1 MKELIA
7 TTLFGLENVLAA
19 ELESLGAE
27 SVQIQNRAVSFAG
40 DTAMMYRANYHL
52 RTALRILKPLH
63 SFPAKN
69 EDEIYGKI
77 KEMEWEKYM
86 DIHDLFAVDTVLL
99 SKQYKHSGFVSQR
112 VKDGIVDRFRD
123 RTGRRPSVDLKN
135 PGLRVN
141 IHLTDTHCSVS
152 LDSSGSSLHK
162 RGYRTQPYKAPLN
175 EVLAA
180 GMILLSDWQ
189 PDQAF
194 LNPMCG
200 SGTLCIEAGMIA
212 RGLPGGH
219 YRNGFGFQNWKTYD
233 PVLFE
238 SIRRERYLVE
248 HDEFNIIA
256 CDIDFPAIRSA
267 QQNLAGSG
275 MLGKIRLQKADFKT
289 WSTEF
294 KEGVIIMN
302 PPYGE
307 RLMDANLNDLYKSIG
322 DTLKLK
328 YTGFQAW
335 VLSGNPG
342 ALKHIGLRPGK
353 KLSLF
358 NGPIQC
364 KYHFYDL
371 YEGSRKIVNKTKGQ
385 ERKF

>member
-19 ELESLGAE
+19 ELESLGAG
-27 SVQIQNRAVSFAG
+27 SVQIHNRAVSFQG

-63 SFPAKN
+63 SFPARN
-69 EDEIYGKI
+69 EDDIYGKV
-77 KEMEWEKYM
+77 KEIEWEKYL

-135 PGLRVN
+135 PGVRVN

-180 GMILLSDWQ
+180 GMILLSDWR

-212 RGLPGGH
+212 RGLPGG
-219 YRNGFGFQNWKTYD
+219 
-233 PVLFE
+233 
-238 SIRRERYLVE
+238 
-248 HDEFNIIA
+248 A

-267 QQNLAGSG
+267 QQNLAGAG
-275 MLGKIRLQKADFKT
+275 MLGKVMLQKADFKT
-289 WSTEF
+289 WATGF
-294 KEGVIIMN
+294 KDGVIIMN

-307 RLMDANLNDLYKSIG
+307 RLEETNLSDLYKSIG

-328 YTGFQAW
+328 YTGFKAW
-335 VLSGNPG
+335 VLSGNENVT
-342 ALKHIGLRPGK
+342 L
-353 KLSLF
+353 
-358 NGPIQC
+358 
-364 KYHFYDL
+364 
-371 YEGSRKIVNKTKGQ
+371 
-385 ERKF
+385 